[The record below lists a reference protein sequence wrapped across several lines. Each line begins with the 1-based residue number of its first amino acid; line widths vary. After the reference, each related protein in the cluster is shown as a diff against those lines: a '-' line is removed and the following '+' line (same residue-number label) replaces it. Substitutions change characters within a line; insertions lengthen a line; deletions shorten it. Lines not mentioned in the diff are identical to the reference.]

1 MLKLSNPWMKL
12 FVQSDKNKYEVKAIC
27 TSAGEANVIMG
38 LNSNLAVICEDEK
51 GNIYLTETKPVVE

>member
-1 MLKLSNPWMKL
+1 MKL